1 MDNFNSDPKPGRLIL
16 PLVLIGMIVTTY
28 TFINRV
34 AENNDLELQTETEV
48 VQEEQIEEETDKSL
62 GMVRTEVMCQTC
74 GAHLGHVFPDGPQ
87 PTGLRYCINS
97 ASIDLR
103 QE

>member
-16 PLVLIGMIVTTY
+16 PLVLIGMIATTY

-48 VQEEQIEEETDKSL
+48 AQEEQIEEVKDENQEKEDDKQGFIVSDRQKKIL
-62 GMVRTEVMCQTC
+62 VLTMV
-74 GAHLGHVFPDGPQ
+74 
-87 PTGLRYCINS
+87 
-97 ASIDLR
+97 
-103 QE
+103 